1 MGFIHQDVRDYHLNT
16 FPNEELFLRRFLDGF
31 EVTWGRR
38 RTARNTTLSVYFLKP
53 ESFIE
58 ETFGFSQEVLLI
70 YSSFLSMEPRAI
82 QAAEQFITDD
92 PGKGRVE
99 KLAFFVVSEMPGVEE
114 WVRSYMAS
122 NHESRVMVAFSAE
135 SLREAGGDAWYVRNR
150 LAEQLFSRDLF
161 DIRLP
166 LEKDTYFFGRE
177 DLVMDYR
184 DAARRGE
191 NRGVFGLRKTGK
203 TSFLFKLERILK
215 DEGSLVF
222 YYDCKSPSIRQLRWH
237 ELLRGIANDIAKGI
251 NTRFKVPADIRR
263 FADKFTELLG
273 RIPSDRRVSIIFDE
287 IEYISPFA
295 IDDKH
300 WEREYV
306 PFWQTI
312 WSAQSRQ
319 RHLSVIIAGV
329 NPSVVEIDKIGG
341 IQNPLFG
348 IVSYKYLRGLGIDET
363 RRMLKVLGRRMGL
376 RFSEDAIHYVY
387 SRYGGHPLL
396 TRLACSL
403 FHQRLVAERQDRPV
417 DVEPAT
423 LKCDETARDAE
434 LTFYCRHVVSEFRD
448 FYPDE
453 YEMFEL
459 LATGRVHDFV
469 ELSAHPEY
477 VRHLQEYGLLG
488 VEVNGLPKVSIP
500 VVGRYVALE
509 EARRMGRQ
517 SLIYIVPPQN
527 RTVWLKRRTIAIIMD
542 MGEIQRLATLNSR
555 PSLFGPNS
563 FPESHRF
570 AQVSVASDENGFES
584 FINCCNRCFVESIES
599 FGAHINKPKYFW
611 KEVASA
617 FPALF
622 DALHRIKV
630 YRHNRMHIRL
640 KPDVEQVLRDYL
652 QRDLEGRDPRH
663 VDDLWFVLQQAVLD
677 ALLAGLQVEISKLGR

>member
-1 MGFIHQDVRDYHLNT
+1 MGFIHQDVRDHHLHNY
-16 FPNEELFLRRFLDGF
+16 PDEEVFLRRFLDSF

-53 ESFIE
+53 EAFIE
-58 ETFGFSQEVLLI
+58 ETFGFSQELLLI
-70 YSSFLSMEPRAI
+70 YSNFSKIEPRAI

-99 KLAFFVVSEMPGVEE
+99 KLAFLIVSEMPDVEE

-135 SLREAGGDAWYVRNR
+135 KLRGAGGDPWYVRNR

-161 DIRLP
+161 DFRLP

-203 TSFLFKLERILK
+203 TSFLFKLERVLRE
-215 DEGSLVF
+215 EGSLVF

-237 ELLRGIANDIAKGI
+237 ELLHRIANDIAKGI
-251 NTRFKVPADIRR
+251 KTHFTAPADTRH
-263 FADKFTELLG
+263 FADTFTELLS
-273 RIPSDRRVSIIFDE
+273 RIPSERRVSVIFDE

-300 WEREYV
+300 WEKEYV

-319 RHLSVIIAGV
+319 RHLSVVIAGV

-341 IQNPLFG
+341 VQNPLFG

-376 RFSEDAIHYVY
+376 RFSEEAIQYVHG
-387 SRYGGHPLL
+387 RYGGHPLL

-403 FHQRLVAERQDRPV
+403 FHQRLVAEKQDRPV
-417 DVEPAT
+417 DIEPNT
-423 LKCDETARDAE
+423 LKRDETARDAE
-434 LTFYCRHVVSEFRD
+434 LTFYCRHVVSELRD

-488 VEVNGLPKVSIP
+488 VEVCGLPKVSIP
-500 VVGRYVALE
+500 VVGRHVAVE
-509 EARRMGRQ
+509 EARRAGRQ
-517 SLIYIVPPQN
+517 SLTYIVPLQD
-527 RTVWLKRRTIAIIMD
+527 RAVWLTRRTNAIITD
-542 MGEIQRLATLNSR
+542 MGEVQRLATLNSK

-570 AQVSVASDENGFES
+570 AQVSVAADESTFES

-599 FGAHINKPKYFW
+599 FGTHINKPRYIW
-611 KEVASA
+611 TEIASSY
-617 FPALF
+617 PALW

-640 KPDVEQVLRDYL
+640 KPDVEKVLRNFL
-652 QRDLEGRDPRH
+652 NRDLEGREPRQ

-677 ALLAGLQVEISKLGR
+677 AMLAGLQVEISKLGR

>member
-1 MGFIHQDVRDYHLNT
+1 MGFIHQDVRDHHLT
-16 FPNEELFLRRFLDGF
+16 SYPNEEDFLRRFFDGF

-38 RTARNTTLSVYFLKP
+38 RTARNTALSVYFLKP
-53 ESFIE
+53 ESFIQ

-70 YSSFLSMEPRAI
+70 YSSYPTIEARTI

-99 KLAFFVVSEMPGVEE
+99 KLAFIIVSEMPNVEE

-135 SLREAGGDAWYVRNR
+135 KLRGAGGDAWYVRNR

-161 DIRLP
+161 DFRLP

-177 DLVMDYR
+177 DLVLDYR

-203 TSFLFKLERILK
+203 TSFLFKLERVLK
-215 DEGSLVF
+215 EEGSTVF
-222 YYDCKSPSIRQLRWH
+222 YYDCKSPSIRQLHWY
-237 ELLRGIANDIAKGI
+237 ELLNRIATDIAKNI
-251 NTRFKVPADIRR
+251 KTDFKAPADIRH
-263 FADKFTELLG
+263 FADKFTDLLG
-273 RIPSDRRVSIIFDE
+273 RIPTAHRVSVVFDE

-295 IDDKH
+295 IEDKH
-300 WEREYV
+300 WEKEYV

-312 WSAQSRQ
+312 WSAQSRY
-319 RHLSVIIAGV
+319 RHLSVVIAGV

-376 RFSEDAIHYVY
+376 RFSEDAIQYVH

-403 FHQRLVAERQDRPV
+403 FHQRLVAEKQDRPV
-417 DVEPAT
+417 AVEPST
-423 LKCDETARDAE
+423 LKHDETARDAE

-477 VRHLQEYGLLG
+477 IRHLQEYGLLG
-488 VEVNGLPKVSIP
+488 TETNGLPKVSIP
-500 VVGRYVALE
+500 VVGRYVAVE
-509 EARRMGRQ
+509 EARRSGRQ
-517 SLIYIVPPQN
+517 SLTYIVPPQD
-527 RTVWLKRRTIAIIMD
+527 RDVWLTRRINAIITD
-542 MGEIQRLATLNSR
+542 MGEIQRLAVPNSR

-570 AQVSVASDENGFES
+570 VRVSVASDENAFEA

-599 FGAHINKPKYFW
+599 YGTHINNSRYFW
-611 KEVASA
+611 TEIARSY
-617 FPALF
+617 PALWS
-622 DALHRIKV
+622 ALHRVKV

-640 KPDVEQVLRDYL
+640 KPDVERALRNFL
-652 QRDLEGRDPRH
+652 TQDLEGRDPGQ

-677 ALLAGLQVEISKLGR
+677 AMLAGLQVEISRLGR